1 MYLSINQL
9 SSHFIKMVSKKA
21 RLSETERFIELWHEE
36 ESVWSILSDNY
47 DITQEKEKSV
57 RRVSEKLEM
66 TNNHFFKMFT

>member
-1 MYLSINQL
+1 MA
-9 SSHFIKMVSKKA
+9 SKKA

>member
-1 MYLSINQL
+1 
-9 SSHFIKMVSKKA
+9 MVSKKA

-47 DITQEKEKSV
+47 DIRQEKEKSV